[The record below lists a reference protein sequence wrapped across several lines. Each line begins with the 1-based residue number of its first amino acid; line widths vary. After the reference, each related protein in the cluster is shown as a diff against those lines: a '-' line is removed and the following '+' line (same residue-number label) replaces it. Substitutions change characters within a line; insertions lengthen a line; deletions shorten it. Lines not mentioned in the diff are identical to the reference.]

1 MTFFGRTLRTGA
13 LIAATFAVIASQGSA
28 ALAEE
33 SSSPFS
39 STTIDIGLV
48 AKDAEKTVKFYKD
61 AIGFKEVEGFFVP
74 ADYAKDV
81 GLTDKQRLDIH
92 VLVLGDE
99 PNATKLKVMS
109 LPNVDSKRQD
119 QQYIHSTLGFSY
131 ISVHVKDTDAA
142 LERLKKA
149 GVKPIA
155 KGSLELPDNL
165 PQGVFL
171 TLVRDPDGNFVE
183 LIGPKAKK

>member
-1 MTFFGRTLRTGA
+1 MTHRVFALRPAFIFAAWFVAVAAQAMVA
-13 LIAATFAVIASQGSA
+13 LG
-28 ALAEE
+28 EE
-33 SSSPFS
+33 SSPFS
-39 STTIDIGLV
+39 STTIDLGLV
-48 AKDAEKTVKFYKD
+48 VSDVEKSLKFYKD
-61 AIGFKEVEGFFVP
+61 AIGFKEIEGFYVP

-81 GLTDKQRLDIH
+81 GLTDGHRLDIH

-99 PNATKLKVMS
+99 PGATKLKIMS
-109 LPNVDSKRQD
+109 LPNVESRRQD
-119 QQYIHSTLGFSY
+119 QRFIHSTLGFSY

-155 KGSLELPDNL
+155 KGSLELPENL